1 MPLKKAVVQIFSLR
15 LAAGSAANAFALPDQ
30 KWVDLAMSLSNIDTS
45 AAT

>member
-15 LAAGSAANAFALPDQ
+15 LAAGQDANASALLDQ